1 MGRARLARRWLV
13 LLLVLSVVLPAAV
26 LADDLTG
33 VGDTD
38 LNGKIY
44 LSIGDVVVG
53 ELATGTAEL
62 KIGRDRDGAEY
73 ADQSTVTVSAAAN
86 LPEGVVVDCSGN
98 AEIVL
103 PDNWSTLAN
112 NTLSMDSAY
121 CAVSIST
128 AGLPLGSHEV
138 SLGMQAAGT
147 RVIGGTIYP
156 LNRAADLV
164 VRFSVIDDQ
173 ETDPAYDIRGFY
185 GPVKMGELNVVKGGR
200 VVPLKFQVF
209 DGETEINDLTSVSL
223 TVTPFECGG
232 NLTGDAMEGVDA
244 GATGLRYDDATGMFI
259 KNWRIPA
266 TPGLCYQVTVSAGE
280 DAGQDSESVVFMV
293 R

>member
-1 MGRARLARRWLV
+1 MGRARLARRWV
-13 LLLVLSVVLPAAV
+13 ALLLVLSVVLPATV

-62 KIGRDRDGAEY
+62 KIGRDRDGSEY
-73 ADQSTVTVSAAAN
+73 ADGSKVIVSAGTG
-86 LPEGVVVDCSGN
+86 LPVGVVVDCGGD

-103 PDNWSTLAN
+103 PDNWSTLVN
-112 NTLSMDSAY
+112 NTLSTDSAY
-121 CAVSIST
+121 CAVSILT

-138 SLGMQAAGT
+138 SLGMQASGT
-147 RVIGGTIYP
+147 RVIGGSTYP
-156 LNRAADLV
+156 LVRTADLV
-164 VRFSVIDDQ
+164 VSFTVVEQ
-173 ETDPAYDIRGFY
+173 PNPDPVYTLSGFY
-185 GPVKMGELNVVKGGR
+185 APVKDGLNVVKGGR
-200 VVPLKFQVF
+200 IIPLKFQVF
-209 DGETEINDLTSVSL
+209 EGETEINDLTSVSL

-232 NLTGDAMEGVDA
+232 DVSGDAMEGVDA

-259 KNWRIPA
+259 KNWRTPA